1 MTKRKMTQ
9 RQKIKYF
16 QSDEGGGAAID
27 KVNEFISSPK
37 ALKQYVYCMKR
48 SNDPSADISLSRKV
62 DRFQHIWD
70 YPPII
75 MFYFTLV

>member
-1 MTKRKMTQ
+1 MTYRYTSDSNMSRLSTITKRKMTQ

-37 ALKQYVYCMKR
+37 IRAINVSVHPKAICILYEE
-48 SNDPSADISLSRKV
+48 IE
-62 DRFQHIWD
+62 
-70 YPPII
+70 
-75 MFYFTLV
+75 